1 MHRYRQSYY
10 YLKIISDLFW
20 LTICFLA
27 AVFIAKYR
35 IHSYLEQYQQIKV
48 TFFGLETRELIL
60 LFVLCLVWYLS
71 SKATGLY
78 DDFRTRT
85 FTFEITAVFKNA
97 LIQALAS
104 MIVLFFLKVVLIS
117 RVFILTY
124 FFLQLGFLGLWKLL
138 IRILL
143 SWARKKGR
151 NLRSVLIIGAGR
163 VGQDF
168 YDAIIS
174 YPHLGYYVVGF
185 LDDKNKAALGNLYL
199 GTIDDLDSILCKTAI
214 DEVVIALPNNA
225 MERIDDVISV
235 CENHPTHVRIIPD
248 YFRFFSRRFNVS
260 IFAGFPM
267 VSIRTSQLDEL
278 HWRILK
284 RSLDFLITIVLFIAV
299 FSWLWPLIAVG
310 VKLSSRGPVFF
321 KQERWGEK
329 NKKIVCH
336 KFRSMRKDSRD
347 VDEKGRYVQATRD
360 DPRVTKFGRFLR
372 RTSLDELPQFL
383 NVLKGEMSIVGPRPH
398 PTPLNLESKDGVRH
412 YMLRHLVKP
421 GITGWAQ
428 IKGYRGETRDRTL
441 MQRRIDHDLWYIEH
455 WTFWLDVQII
465 LITLVQALKYN
476 SNAY

>member
-20 LTICFLA
+20 LAICFLA
-27 AVFIAKYR
+27 AAFIAKYR
-35 IHSYLEQYQQIKV
+35 IHSYLEQTQQIKV

-60 LFVLCLVWYLS
+60 LFALCLVWYLC

-78 DDFRTRT
+78 DDFRART

-104 MIVLFFLKVVLIS
+104 MIVLFFLKVVYIS
-117 RVFILTY
+117 RFFILTY
-124 FFLQLGFLGLWKLL
+124 LLFQLIFLGLWKLL

-143 SWARKKGR
+143 SWVRKKGR
-151 NLRSVLIIGAGR
+151 NLRSILIIGAGQ

-168 YDAIIS
+168 YDAVVS
-174 YPHLGYYVVGF
+174 YPHLGYHVIGF
-185 LDDKNKAALGNLYL
+185 LDDKNKATLGNLYL
-199 GTIDDLDSILCKTAI
+199 GTINDLDSILRKNGI
-214 DEVVIALPNNA
+214 DEVVITLPNNA
-225 MERIDDVISV
+225 VERIDYVISI
-235 CENHPTHVRIIPD
+235 CENYPTHVRIVPD
-248 YFRFFSRRFNVS
+248 YFRFFSRRFSIS
-260 IFAGFPM
+260 IFANFPM
-267 VSIRTSQLDEL
+267 VSIRTTRLDEL
-278 HWRILK
+278 HWRIIK
-284 RSLDFLITIVLFIAV
+284 RSSDILATIVLFISV
-299 FSWLWPLIAVG
+299 FSWLWPLIAIG

-329 NKKIVCH
+329 NKKIVCC

-372 RTSLDELPQFL
+372 RTGLDELPQFL
-383 NVLKGEMSIVGPRPH
+383 NILKGEMSIVGPRPH
-398 PTPLNLESKDGVRH
+398 PTPLNLEAKDGVRH

-428 IKGYRGETRDRTL
+428 INGYRGETKDRSL
-441 MQRRIDHDLWYIEH
+441 MQKRIDHDLWYIEN
-455 WTFWLDVQII
+455 WTFWLDVQIF
-465 LITLVQALKYN
+465 LITLVQMLKSN
-476 SNAY
+476 PNAY